1 MLITLRGTKYVFDLI
16 FYFLFFLQ
24 NKKLVHVITNNC
36 VTTTNR
42 GYPVMEPCVD
52 KPEQIWEI
60 TLNDLSKITT
70 KKLA

>member
-1 MLITLRGTKYVFDLI
+1 MSFKICFLP
-16 FYFLFFLQ
+16 YFLFTFFLQ
-24 NKKLVHVITNNC
+24 KKKLVHVITNNC
-36 VTTTNR
+36 VTATNR

-70 KKLA
+70 KKIA